1 MFQVRVIESLEP
13 SPAENALTY
22 GQLVGYFSQGR
33 ERSYQSCPNKYLSF
47 DLPLAEAID
56 FGQVFVILK
65 RTLQEPEF
73 PEIKIYGHRNEG
85 NFLNISQSMICVSDL
100 LDLRVA
106 RVQYDTLVKT
116 PIYRPAPEYR
126 EENCIDADLTTNC
139 KSSDIEHPEHPSAIK
154 LELQGPSDYEI
165 KSVTIYS
172 PIEDQSHQ
180 PDGHRFKV
188 QA

>member
-22 GQLVGYFSQGR
+22 GQLVGFFSQGR
-33 ERSYQSCPNKYLSF
+33 DRSYQSCPNKYLSF

-85 NFLNISQSMICVSDL
+85 NFLNSL
-100 LDLRVA
+100 
-106 RVQYDTLVKT
+106 
-116 PIYRPAPEYR
+116 
-126 EENCIDADLTTNC
+126 
-139 KSSDIEHPEHPSAIK
+139 
-154 LELQGPSDYEI
+154 
-165 KSVTIYS
+165 S
-172 PIEDQSHQ
+172 P
-180 PDGHRFKV
+180 
-188 QA
+188 